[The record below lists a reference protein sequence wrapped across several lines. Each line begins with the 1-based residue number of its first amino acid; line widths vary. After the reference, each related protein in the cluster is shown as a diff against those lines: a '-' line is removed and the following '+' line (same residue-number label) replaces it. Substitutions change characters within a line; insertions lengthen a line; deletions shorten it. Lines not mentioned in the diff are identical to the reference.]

1 MPPEGS
7 GHHASTVVPATVA
20 GTTGPRLE
28 MVDVSKSYGGVQALD
43 GVSLTLH
50 EGEVLAVVGENGAG
64 KSTLVGVAAGRVVP
78 DAGSVSVEGVLLGGH
93 GPAESIR
100 AGVRLVPQELLI
112 CPDMSALDN
121 ILLGERPTRLGVLL
135 DRGAA
140 RREVNRRLDRLGV
153 AGIDLD
159 TPVGE
164 LSVVQRTFVQI
175 ARGLSPG
182 ARVML
187 IDEPTAPM
195 DDAEVVQF
203 LAVLRA
209 LTKDGLGIVYISH
222 RLKEIFQLAHRIN
235 VLRDGHLVAQLAGEE
250 MTYQRVISAMVG
262 GRSLKTR
269 GTGTATLGA
278 VRLSVR
284 GLAAKGISDVNL
296 DLRRSE
302 ILVVYGISGSGREVL
317 GRAIVGAI
325 PRKGVIEIDGRKAK
339 DSVAD
344 SVSKGL
350 GYLPPERREQGLDL
364 GASVAANLTTAVLKS
379 LSRWGFLTS
388 RKIRAV
394 ANEWIAKL
402 AIRTPS
408 SDAFVF
414 SLSGGSQQKVLLA
427 RWLAAGVEVLVLEEP
442 TRGVDVGTKAEIYRL
457 LDELA
462 DRGSA
467 ILVITSDIEEAALL
481 GRGAL
486 VMRHGHVAAR
496 LEQPTEEALAAAAQ
510 AA

>member
-1 MPPEGS
+1 MP
-7 GHHASTVVPATVA
+7 ADA
-20 GTTGPRLE
+20 GTAVALLD
-28 MVDVSKSYGGVQALD
+28 MVDVSKSFGGVQALD
-43 GVSLTLH
+43 SVSLTLR

-78 DAGSVSVEGVLLGGH
+78 DAGTVSVEGVRLGGH

-112 CPDMSALDN
+112 CPDMSVLDN
-121 ILLGERPTRLGVLL
+121 ILLGERPTRFGVML

-140 RREVNRRLDRLGV
+140 RREANRRLDRLGV

-235 VLRDGHLVAQLAGEE
+235 VLRDGRLVAELAGAD

-269 GTGTATLGA
+269 GTATTNLGP

-284 GLAAKGISDVNL
+284 ELAARGISDVSL
-296 DLRRSE
+296 DLRRGE
-302 ILVVYGISGSGREVL
+302 ILVVYGIEVIA
-317 GRAIVGAI
+317 RAK
-325 PRKGVIEIDGRKAK
+325 R
-339 DSVAD
+339 
-344 SVSKGL
+344 
-350 GYLPPERREQGLDL
+350 
-364 GASVAANLTTAVLKS
+364 
-379 LSRWGFLTS
+379 
-388 RKIRAV
+388 
-394 ANEWIAKL
+394 
-402 AIRTPS
+402 
-408 SDAFVF
+408 
-414 SLSGGSQQKVLLA
+414 
-427 RWLAAGVEVLVLEEP
+427 
-442 TRGVDVGTKAEIYRL
+442 
-457 LDELA
+457 
-462 DRGSA
+462 
-467 ILVITSDIEEAALL
+467 
-481 GRGAL
+481 
-486 VMRHGHVAAR
+486 
-496 LEQPTEEALAAAAQ
+496 
-510 AA
+510 